1 MLETWVYGQL
11 RCSFCNRGIR
21 ARLSSYRNSNGA
33 EVDFMLE
40 KDGMLFPMEVKRT
53 ASPRIG
59 ALSGASTFLLA
70 PGVELQPGILFC
82 TVQEI
87 LPLGKGGICLPYF
100 HDLV

>member
-11 RCSFCNRGIR
+11 HRSFCNRGIR
-21 ARLSSYRNSNGA
+21 ARLSYYRNSNGA
-33 EVDFMLE
+33 EVDFLLE

-59 ALSGASTFLLA
+59 ALSGAATIPLPS
-70 PGVELQPGILFC
+70 GVELQLGILFC

-87 LPLGKGGICLPYF
+87 LPLGRGGAYAYPISMI
-100 HDLV
+100 